1 MRTLI
6 ADCSNFIL
14 EHLVY
19 IVDDSTGEN
28 VAIMH
33 LPTSEIVS
41 YVTSDTNIHLVKLF
55 GIKDFC
61 NGIKEDIEK
70 QLSLEYSNR
79 KVEIEVL

>member
-1 MRTLI
+1 MHTLI
-6 ADCSNFIL
+6 ADCSSFVL

-41 YVTSDTNIHLVKLF
+41 YVASDTNIHLVKLF
-55 GIKDFC
+55 GIKEFC
-61 NGIKEDIEK
+61 NGIKEDIEN
-70 QLSLEYSNR
+70 QLSLNYSNR

>member
-6 ADCSNFIL
+6 ADCSNFVL

-19 IVDDSTGEN
+19 VVDDNTGNN

-33 LPTSEIVS
+33 LPTSEIVN
-41 YVTSDTNIHLVKLF
+41 YAMNDTKVHLVKLF
-55 GIKDFC
+55 GIKEFC

-70 QLSLEYSNR
+70 QLSLDYSNR
-79 KVEIEVL
+79 KIEIEVL

>member
-1 MRTLI
+1 MHTLI
-6 ADCSNFIL
+6 ADCSSFVL

-19 IVDDSTGEN
+19 IVNDNTGEN
-28 VAIMH
+28 IAIMH
-33 LPTSEIVS
+33 LPTSEIVN
-41 YVTSDTNIHLVKLF
+41 YIVSDTNIHLVKLF
-55 GIKDFC
+55 GITEFC

>member
-1 MRTLI
+1 MHTLI
-6 ADCSNFIL
+6 ADCSSFVL

-41 YVTSDTNIHLVKLF
+41 YVANDTNIHLVKLF
-55 GIKDFC
+55 GIKEFC
-61 NGIKEDIEK
+61 NGIKEDIEN
-70 QLSLEYSNR
+70 QLSLNYSNR